1 MARALVA
8 LLVVLAVLVV
18 ALLVALA
25 VLAQPRLRGKS
36 ADARSAFRRRP
47 DFIALNPECP
57 PPAPSPKVLSQI
69 NIGRIRGAQTTP
81 TSYQTSPSACHATC
95 GKGCVGWG
103 FYKSSPD
110 PAGGKT
116 YACHTYTL
124 DDQNIIYTPPAAEGD
139 YVSESLACAARS
151 GPGGVTEPIPD
162 AAAYGNLPSKTTAT
176 HDGPTCLASCAA
188 RPGCIGAT
196 FDGAKCYMYD
206 STQGLFLA
214 TIPGMGFVSSGSF
227 FAGDHAIPFD
237 PVPLS

>member
-1 MARALVA
+1 MTHTGVKTCAYALIIVLLMLAAALCVAAAARV
-8 LLVVLAVLVV
+8 
-18 ALLVALA
+18 
-25 VLAQPRLRGKS
+25 RGRGS
-36 ADARSAFRRRP
+36 RGGFRRRP
-47 DFIALNPECP
+47 DFIKLNPECP

-69 NIGRIRGAQTTP
+69 NVGRIRGAQTVP

-116 YACHTYTL
+116 YACHTYTV
-124 DDQNIIYTPPAAEGD
+124 DDQTIIYTPPVVEGD
-139 YVSESLACAARS
+139 YVSESLSCAARS
-151 GPGGVTEPIPD
+151 GPGSITGPIAD
-162 AAAYGNLPSKTTAT
+162 AAAYGNIPFKTTAP

-188 RPGCIGAT
+188 HPRCIGAT

-206 STQGLFLA
+206 TTKGLFLA